1 VRLSMTEMRAE
12 LAHQVEHAGGVVAF
26 ARLHNLQ
33 SHAAVSL
40 MLAGKRPISVAV
52 ANALGFIAVTV
63 YDSSEDF

>member
-1 VRLSMTEMRAE
+1 VRLNMAEMRAE

-26 ARLHNLQ
+26 ARLHGLQ

-40 MLAGKRPISVAV
+40 MMAGKRPISVAV

-63 YDSSEDF
+63 FDPSKDF